1 MADKDNNKRR
11 TFDKV
16 PTKICQYGADCY
28 RKNPNHFKELSHP
41 HLESILSESPKGKY
55 RIPDE
60 AVHEPRESNPPA
72 KQPKKD
78 DTPTAVGKVKTAT
91 PPKPAKMASSPPKT
105 KSPATPSGAPSK
117 GNAVADLFAERRA
130 RMAKQQQEQKKAEAP
145 PSATPSS
152 SSQPPKPTPQTGLS
166 LKKVIPRNIHDYY
179 PVVAPKGKM
188 AAKLAA
194 AAPYNMFFT
203 TITDAPVTHR
213 EPLSVTFQELLDP
226 SLGDLEC
233 SVQMNFMVDIGWL
246 LGHYFFAGYED
257 RPLLILYGDESPELK
272 TVSTKKPNVTAL
284 KVHIA
289 TPFGVHHTKMG
300 LYGYTDGSMRVVIST
315 ANLYEDDFHNRTQGP
330 WISPRLPALA
340 EDADTGAGESR
351 TGFRESLITYL
362 NSYKF
367 AQLAAWVSRIQR
379 TDFREV
385 KRTFDKVP
393 TKICQYG
400 ADCYRKNP
408 NHFKE
413 LSHPHLES
421 ILSESP
427 KGKYRI
433 PDELSMSREVVAEQ
447 LKIIAQLYPELESN
461 PPAKQPKKDDTPTA
475 VGKVKTATPPKP
487 AKMASSPPK
496 TKSPATPSGAPS
508 KGNAVADLFAERR
521 ARMAKQQQEQKKAEA
536 PPSATPSSSSQPPKP
551 TPQTGLSLKK
561 VIPRNIH
568 DYYPVV
574 APKGKMAAKLAAAA
588 PYNMFFTTITDAP
601 VTHREPLS
609 VTFQELLDP
618 SLGDLECSVQMNFMV
633 DIGWLLG
640 HYFFAGYE
648 DRPLS
653 SCTAMSRPS

>member
-1 MADKDNNKRR
+1 MADKDTNKRR

-16 PTKICQYGADCY
+16 PTKICQYGTDCY

-41 HLESILSESPKGKY
+41 HLESILTESPKGKY

-60 AVHEPRESNPPA
+60 LSMSREVVAEQLKIIAQLYPELESNPPA

-78 DTPTAVGKVKTAT
+78 DTPTAVEKVKAAT
-91 PPKPAKMASSPPKT
+91 PLKPDKMASSPPKT

-130 RMAKQQQEQKKAEAP
+130 RMAKQQQEQKKAEVP
-145 PSATPSS
+145 PPAQQSSS
-152 SSQPPKPTPQTGLS
+152 SSQPRKPTPQTGVS

-226 SLGDLEC
+226 SLGELEC

-315 ANLYEDDFHNRTQGP
+315 ANLYEDDFHNRTQGL

-379 TDFREV
+379 TDFGEV
-385 KRTFDKVP
+385 K
-393 TKICQYG
+393 
-400 ADCYRKNP
+400 
-408 NHFKE
+408 
-413 LSHPHLES
+413 
-421 ILSESP
+421 
-427 KGKYRI
+427 
-433 PDELSMSREVVAEQ
+433 
-447 LKIIAQLYPELESN
+447 
-461 PPAKQPKKDDTPTA
+461 
-475 VGKVKTATPPKP
+475 
-487 AKMASSPPK
+487 
-496 TKSPATPSGAPS
+496 
-508 KGNAVADLFAERR
+508 
-521 ARMAKQQQEQKKAEA
+521 
-536 PPSATPSSSSQPPKP
+536 
-551 TPQTGLSLKK
+551 
-561 VIPRNIH
+561 
-568 DYYPVV
+568 
-574 APKGKMAAKLAAAA
+574 
-588 PYNMFFTTITDAP
+588 
-601 VTHREPLS
+601 
-609 VTFQELLDP
+609 
-618 SLGDLECSVQMNFMV
+618 
-633 DIGWLLG
+633 
-640 HYFFAGYE
+640 
-648 DRPLS
+648 
-653 SCTAMSRPS
+653 

>member
-1 MADKDNNKRR
+1 MADKDTNKRR

-16 PTKICQYGADCY
+16 PTKICQYGTDCY

-41 HLESILSESPKGKY
+41 HLESILTESPKGKY

-60 AVHEPRESNPPA
+60 LSMSREVVAEQLKIIAQLYPELESCPPA

-78 DTPTAVGKVKTAT
+78 DTPTAVEKVKTAT

-105 KSPATPSGAPSK
+105 KSPATTSGAPSK

-145 PSATPSS
+145 PPAQQPS
-152 SSQPPKPTPQTGLS
+152 SSQPRKPTPQTGVS

-226 SLGDLEC
+226 SLGELEC

-315 ANLYEDDFHNRTQGP
+315 ANLYEDDFHNRTQGL

-379 TDFREV
+379 TDFGEV
-385 KRTFDKVP
+385 K
-393 TKICQYG
+393 
-400 ADCYRKNP
+400 
-408 NHFKE
+408 
-413 LSHPHLES
+413 
-421 ILSESP
+421 
-427 KGKYRI
+427 
-433 PDELSMSREVVAEQ
+433 
-447 LKIIAQLYPELESN
+447 
-461 PPAKQPKKDDTPTA
+461 
-475 VGKVKTATPPKP
+475 
-487 AKMASSPPK
+487 
-496 TKSPATPSGAPS
+496 
-508 KGNAVADLFAERR
+508 
-521 ARMAKQQQEQKKAEA
+521 
-536 PPSATPSSSSQPPKP
+536 
-551 TPQTGLSLKK
+551 
-561 VIPRNIH
+561 
-568 DYYPVV
+568 
-574 APKGKMAAKLAAAA
+574 
-588 PYNMFFTTITDAP
+588 
-601 VTHREPLS
+601 
-609 VTFQELLDP
+609 
-618 SLGDLECSVQMNFMV
+618 
-633 DIGWLLG
+633 
-640 HYFFAGYE
+640 
-648 DRPLS
+648 
-653 SCTAMSRPS
+653 